1 MVGVADV
8 GESAV
13 DVAVINLVLEVLL
26 SLRSRWTM
34 VSASAGL
41 AEPRSL
47 EMVAIRNRMDGLS
60 IFPTNV
66 VTLFYDISE
75 VRKYI
80 HKGDLYWIVEPVSSF
95 FLGAQEKSH
104 NINRLSGMFSLEGTT
119 CQNSILK
126 IELRCIIPLILSPIN
141 RSRGVD

>member
-1 MVGVADV
+1 VAIETVEGMVGVADV

-80 HKGDLYWIVEPVSSF
+80 HKGDLYWIVEPVS
-95 FLGAQEKSH
+95 
-104 NINRLSGMFSLEGTT
+104 
-119 CQNSILK
+119 
-126 IELRCIIPLILSPIN
+126 
-141 RSRGVD
+141 